1 MAHVARCFLT
11 KAHFFVD
18 VLFSHI
24 HIHFHSLTHSIHAD
38 FRNDREKR
46 DFVACGAAAGV
57 ASAFGA
63 PIGGVL
69 FSLEEGASYWST
81 KLTWRCFF
89 CAMITLGTLFWL
101 RNLDTMLGQASME
114 KLFSFGEF
122 NSLT

>member
-1 MAHVARCFLT
+1 MEIQN
-11 KAHFFVD
+11 
-18 VLFSHI
+18 S
-24 HIHFHSLTHSIHAD
+24 D
-38 FRNDREKR
+38 FRNDSEKR

-69 FSLEEGASYWST
+69 FSLEEGASFWST

-89 CAMITLGTLFWL
+89 CAMITHGTLFGL
-101 RNLDTMLGQASME
+101 KNLDKAWGQANME